1 MEKRC
6 RKNADYYK
14 KSADCAAYVRAEM
27 IYGIIL
33 KENHKNFKTYSMYTV
48 SYTHLTLPTIA

>member
-14 KSADCAAYVRAEM
+14 KSADCAAYAEM

-33 KENHKNFKTYSMYTV
+33 KENHKNFKTYSMY
-48 SYTHLTLPTIA
+48 IARK

>member
-33 KENHKNFKTYSMYTV
+33 KENHCLLYT
-48 SYTHLTLPTIA
+48 SDAADEL